1 MKRIKEFF
9 PILLKDIKNNL
20 KPKVDMHLH
29 TNWTDGQDSAFK
41 MYEEACKKKITH
53 IFFCEHS
60 RKSSGKWFLKFVN
73 EVRNLKKIN
82 CVAFVGTEVKVLN
95 FKGKLDLSNRIYKLS
110 DFIMASVHRFPGE
123 IGDMLMTKKNFT
135 KKKAINIEYKLMCAA
150 IKNPKTDIL
159 GHPFGMS
166 IKRFDATPSKKLF
179 INIIKLCKKNN
190 VAFEINS
197 AYHKKNLQ
205 WLLKEC
211 VKYNA
216 TVSLGSNAHKVS
228 EIGSIIK
235 KIY

>member
-1 MKRIKEFF
+1 MKLVANFF
-9 PILLKDIKNNL
+9 PTLLKDFKNNL
-20 KPKVDMHLH
+20 KPKIDMHLH
-29 TNWTDGQDSAFK
+29 TNWTDGKDSVCK
-41 MYEEACKKKITH
+41 MHKEACSKKITH

-60 RKSSGKWFLKFVN
+60 RKSSGKWFSKFVN

-82 CVAFVGTEVKVLN
+82 CVPFVGTEVKVLD
-95 FKGKLDLSNRIYKLS
+95 FKGSLDLSNRVYRLS
-110 DFIMASVHRFPGE
+110 DFVMASVHRFPGE
-123 IGDMLMTKKNFT
+123 IGNILAGKKKFT
-135 KKKAINIEYKLMCAA
+135 KKKAVNIEYKLMCAA

-166 IKRFDATPSKKLF
+166 IKRFDATPSRKLF

-197 AYHKKNLQ
+197 KYHKNLD

-211 VKYNA
+211 IKLNA
-216 TVSLGSNAHKVS
+216 IFSLGSNAHKIS
-228 EIGSIIK
+228 EVGQIIK

>member
-1 MKRIKEFF
+1 MELIKTFF
-9 PILLKDIKNNL
+9 STLLKNFKNNL

-29 TNWTDGQDSAFK
+29 TNWTDGQDSVSK
-41 MYEEACKKKITH
+41 MYKEACKKKITH

-60 RKSSGKWFLKFVN
+60 RKSSGKWFIEFAN
-73 EVRNLKKIN
+73 EVRNLKKKN
-82 CVAFVGTEVKVLN
+82 CIAFVGTEVKVLD
-95 FKGKLDLSNRIYKLS
+95 FKGKLDLSNRIYMLS

-123 IGDMLMTKKNFT
+123 IGDMLMTKKNLT
-135 KKKAINIEYKLMCAA
+135 KKKAINIEYKLMRAA

-166 IKRFDATPSKKLF
+166 IKRFDAKPEKKLF

-197 AYHKKNLQ
+197 AYHKNLN
-205 WLLKEC
+205 WLIKEC
-211 VKYNA
+211 IKYNA
-216 TVSLGSNAHKVS
+216 TFSLGSNAHKAS
-228 EIGSIIK
+228 EIGSVIK